1 MSITLTTMKSKEL
14 WLPIC
19 LEWSQSRNWQSSK
32 AEQDPPVHSPTGEV
46 HGLGSG
52 KMGSSLAWDGCWRL
66 LLINS
71 TGSDSAAAAL
81 RGWKQ
86 GIRLSSTLILLCW
99 PTPLMRWPG
108 LGHGWLRADKSSR
121 DSRIGCAKGPCTT
134 SLFTQCWFCVL
145 PIFFLYVI
153 KVIPEALVK
162 WTVLYIAMEKA
173 SLSCTDWA
181 CNQRGA
187 EVYACFKFKS
197 QSNRF
202 DSQGWHLII
211 CPTSQVKF
219 RAKFRTNVWTECHD
233 TSVYLCTTCHI
244 NM

>member
-86 GIRLSSTLILLCW
+86 GVRLSSTLILLCW

-145 PIFFLYVI
+145 PIFFFVCNKSNTWSPGQMNCPLYCHGKSFLVLHWLSMQ
-153 KVIPEALVK
+153 PER
-162 WTVLYIAMEKA
+162 
-173 SLSCTDWA
+173 S
-181 CNQRGA
+181 RG
-187 EVYACFKFKS
+187 
-197 QSNRF
+197 
-202 DSQGWHLII
+202 
-211 CPTSQVKF
+211 
-219 RAKFRTNVWTECHD
+219 
-233 TSVYLCTTCHI
+233 LCLL
-244 NM
+244 